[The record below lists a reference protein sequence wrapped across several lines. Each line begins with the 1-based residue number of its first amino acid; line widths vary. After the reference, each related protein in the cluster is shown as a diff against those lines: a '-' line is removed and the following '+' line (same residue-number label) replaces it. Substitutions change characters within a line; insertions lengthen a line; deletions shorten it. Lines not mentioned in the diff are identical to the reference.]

1 MLVKISLLCP
11 NTPPAQLKTPTS
23 PPGAVCIAV
32 PLRTFKKL
40 IICRAHTPG
49 SEIIILTGHTG
60 THATHHSLDL
70 LMLAVMKRKLVWSE
84 LVWWVPLWTSDR
96 QQQQQAHLA
105 QLWQGSG
112 NRSEHQRQDSQP
124 HRH

>member
-23 PPGAVCIAV
+23 PPGVVCIAV

-70 LMLAVMKRKLVWSE
+70 LMLAEMKRKLVNIRGAATIAFPEWYGRVNLSIM
-84 LVWWVPLWTSDR
+84 SI
-96 QQQQQAHLA
+96 HI
-105 QLWQGSG
+105 
-112 NRSEHQRQDSQP
+112 
-124 HRH
+124 